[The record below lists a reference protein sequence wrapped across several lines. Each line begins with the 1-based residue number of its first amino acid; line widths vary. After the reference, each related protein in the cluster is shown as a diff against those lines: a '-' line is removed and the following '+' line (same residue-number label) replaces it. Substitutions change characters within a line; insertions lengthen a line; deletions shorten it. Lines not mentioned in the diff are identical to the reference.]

1 MTVAN
6 TLAYYDTARF
16 AFFTVNF
23 FFITR
28 TSLNY
33 FSASTVDW
41 RKGTAPIFCEESLF
55 PGLDGGKQ
63 AIKLGRMKSR
73 DPRLISSY
81 RYVRLIKQDQ
91 RTIFGRKRSFPDWRS
106 PEKNYILKFLF
117 PIFFSSSDALF
128 STKDL
133 KTAVT
138 A

>member
-1 MTVAN
+1 MTVSKH
-6 TLAYYDTARF
+6 TLAYYDTASF

-28 TSLNY
+28 ASLNY

-73 DPRLISSY
+73 DPPRLISSY

-91 RTIFGRKRSFPDWRS
+91 RTIFR
-106 PEKNYILKFLF
+106 EE
-117 PIFFSSSDALF
+117 AL
-128 STKDL
+128 L
-133 KTAVT
+133 PGLEIA
-138 A
+138 